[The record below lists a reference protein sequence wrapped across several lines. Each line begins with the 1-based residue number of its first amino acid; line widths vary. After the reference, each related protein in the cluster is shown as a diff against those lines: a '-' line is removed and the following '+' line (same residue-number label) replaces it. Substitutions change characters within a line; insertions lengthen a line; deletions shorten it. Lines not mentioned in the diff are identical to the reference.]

1 MPRVTKEKETKSKTK
16 RNYEEI
22 GKHNKEDVN
31 KKKNKNKT
39 EKNKI
44 NKNKRKSNTSENI
57 KQEKDNN
64 QFSFDDEIVIGL
76 KRLDEPQVENPKSR
90 KKTKKKQNTKKES
103 KRNREEASIN
113 RAKGDQ
119 KSNKAKNSKRASTN
133 KQELEEHET
142 EIIIKSKYMQ
152 NYEEEEQR
160 QKEKSNKNNK
170 RKPVK
175 RKTKEEERKEA
186 IARKRRK
193 RIFKIIKWL
202 MLIAIII
209 GGIIFAMLSPIFNIT
224 NIEVVGNTKISS
236 DTIISL
242 SGLNI
247 NQNIFNFRTSD
258 VVENIKQNAYIDKV
272 EIDRN
277 LPDEL
282 KITVTERESTY
293 MFTFGNAYVYINNQ
307 GYLLEITSEK
317 GNFPMITGYQ
327 TPEEQIIEGNRL
339 CTEDLQRLEDVLRIM
354 EAARSVDGGVDKLIT
369 QIDISDKSNYI
380 LTLEKE
386 KKQVYL
392 GDASNL
398 GTKMLW
404 INKLLEEE
412 KDNEGIIF
420 INVDLINSEPYFRRK
435 V

>member
-1 MPRVTKEKETKSKTK
+1 MPRVTKEKETK
-16 RNYEEI
+16 RNYEEK

-31 KKKNKNKT
+31 KKKNKNKI
-39 EKNKI
+39 EKNRI

-76 KRLDEPQVENPKSR
+76 KRLDEPQVENQKSR
-90 KKTKKKQNTKKES
+90 KKTKKKQNNKKES
-103 KRNREEASIN
+103 QKNRE
-113 RAKGDQ
+113 
-119 KSNKAKNSKRASTN
+119 
-133 KQELEEHET
+133 ET

-186 IARKRRK
+186 IARKKRK

-224 NIEVVGNTKISS
+224 NIEVVGNAKISS

-282 KITVTERESTY
+282 KITVTEREPTY

-339 CTEDLQRLEDVLRIM
+339 CTDDLQRLEDVLRIM

>member
-1 MPRVTKEKETKSKTK
+1 
-16 RNYEEI
+16 
-22 GKHNKEDVN
+22 
-31 KKKNKNKT
+31 
-39 EKNKI
+39 
-44 NKNKRKSNTSENI
+44 
-57 KQEKDNN
+57 
-64 QFSFDDEIVIGL
+64 
-76 KRLDEPQVENPKSR
+76 
-90 KKTKKKQNTKKES
+90 
-103 KRNREEASIN
+103 
-113 RAKGDQ
+113 
-119 KSNKAKNSKRASTN
+119 
-133 KQELEEHET
+133 
-142 EIIIKSKYMQ
+142 MQ

-224 NIEVVGNTKISS
+224 NIEVVGNAKISS

-282 KITVTERESTY
+282 KITVTEREPTY

-307 GYLLEITSEK
+307 GYILEITSEK

-339 CTEDLQRLEDVLRIM
+339 CTDDLQRLEDVLRIM

>member
-31 KKKNKNKT
+31 KKKNKNKI

-76 KRLDEPQVENPKSR
+76 KRLDEPQVENQKSR
-90 KKTKKKQNTKKES
+90 KKTKKKQNNKKES
-103 KRNREEASIN
+103 QKNRE
-113 RAKGDQ
+113 
-119 KSNKAKNSKRASTN
+119 
-133 KQELEEHET
+133 ET

-186 IARKRRK
+186 IARKKRK

-224 NIEVVGNTKISS
+224 NIEVVGNAKISS

-282 KITVTERESTY
+282 KITVTEREPTY

-339 CTEDLQRLEDVLRIM
+339 CTEDLQRLEDILKIM

>member
-31 KKKNKNKT
+31 KKKNKNKI

-76 KRLDEPQVENPKSR
+76 KRLDELQVENQKSR
-90 KKTKKKQNTKKES
+90 KKTKKKQNNKKES
-103 KRNREEASIN
+103 QKNRE
-113 RAKGDQ
+113 
-119 KSNKAKNSKRASTN
+119 
-133 KQELEEHET
+133 ET

-186 IARKRRK
+186 IARKKRK

-224 NIEVVGNTKISS
+224 NIEVVGNAKISS

-282 KITVTERESTY
+282 KITVTEREPTY

-339 CTEDLQRLEDVLRIM
+339 CTDDLQRLEDVLRIM

>member
-1 MPRVTKEKETKSKTK
+1 MDT
-16 RNYEEI
+16 
-22 GKHNKEDVN
+22 
-31 KKKNKNKT
+31 NKT
-39 EKNKI
+39 IKKLKTFTILNIILYAIMLISLVILE
-44 NKNKRKSNTSENI
+44 ENVFTLLFPDA
-57 KQEKDNN
+57 KFKGL
-64 QFSFDDEIVIGL
+64 SFFLTMLLVLLVSAVYFTFYFLIQMNIANIL
-76 KRLDEPQVENPKSR
+76 
-90 KKTKKKQNTKKES
+90 KKQCDPIKYKEVYFALS
-103 KRNREEASIN
+103 P
-113 RAKGDQ
+113 
-119 KSNKAKNSKRASTN
+119 
-133 KQELEEHET
+133 
-142 EIIIKSKYMQ
+142 
-152 NYEEEEQR
+152 
-160 QKEKSNKNNK
+160 KNN
-170 RKPVK
+170 PVGK
-175 RKTKEEERKEA
+175 KLVEITAEFMRGNFDLAKTLC
-186 IARKRRK
+186 
-193 RIFKIIKWL
+193 FDVIKNE
-202 MLIAIII
+202 
-209 GGIIFAMLSPIFNIT
+209 S
-224 NIEVVGNTKISS
+224 
-236 DTIISL
+236 
-242 SGLNI
+242 NI
-247 NQNIFNFRTSD
+247 NL
-258 VVENIKQNAYIDKV
+258 KQNAYIDKV

>member
-31 KKKNKNKT
+31 KKKNKNKI

-76 KRLDEPQVENPKSR
+76 KRLDEPQVENQKSR
-90 KKTKKKQNTKKES
+90 KKTKKKQNNKKES
-103 KRNREEASIN
+103 QKNRE
-113 RAKGDQ
+113 
-119 KSNKAKNSKRASTN
+119 
-133 KQELEEHET
+133 ET

-186 IARKRRK
+186 IARKKRK

-224 NIEVVGNTKISS
+224 NIEVVGNAKISS

-282 KITVTERESTY
+282 KITVTEREPTY

-339 CTEDLQRLEDVLRIM
+339 CTDDLQRLEDVLRIM